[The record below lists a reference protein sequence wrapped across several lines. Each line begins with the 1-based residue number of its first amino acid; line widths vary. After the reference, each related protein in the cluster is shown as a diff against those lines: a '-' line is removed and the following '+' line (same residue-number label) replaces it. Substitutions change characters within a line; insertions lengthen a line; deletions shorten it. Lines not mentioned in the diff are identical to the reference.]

1 MASKGSRILALIG
14 GVAACAC
21 GSSPGSVTG
30 GGTIDGVS
38 FQALSGV
45 AIRPAEV
52 GNVCATSA
60 DGGVKCAPTGQEVL
74 TITLS
79 NRASYTCGDIAGASF
94 ASFGSIVIGIT
105 QASSIGAGSFP
116 IATSDNGAQATF
128 TTTTETCEV
137 GTSSVASGGM
147 ITLTGV
153 TSTTVSGTYSLTFAS
168 STLSGSF
175 DVAACPS
182 GDGGASIDGGG
193 VLEAHPI
200 TCQQ

>member
-1 MASKGSRILALIG
+1 M
-14 GVAACAC
+14 
-21 GSSPGSVTG
+21 G

-38 FQALSGV
+38 FQAQSGV

-52 GNVCATSA
+52 GKVCGTNA
-60 DGGVKCAPTGQEVL
+60 DGGVECAPTGQEVL

-79 NRASYTCGDIAGASF
+79 DRASYTCGDIVGASF
-94 ASFGSIVIGIT
+94 ASFGSIIIGIT
-105 QASSIGAGSFP
+105 QASAIGPGTFP
-116 IATSDNGAQATF
+116 IATSDNGAQARF
-128 TTTTETCEV
+128 TTTTATCDAA
-137 GTSSVASGGM
+137 TSSVASGGT

-153 TSTTVSGTYSLTFAS
+153 TSTTVSGTYSLTFGTG
-168 STLSGSF
+168 TLSGSF
-175 DVAACPS
+175 EVAACPS